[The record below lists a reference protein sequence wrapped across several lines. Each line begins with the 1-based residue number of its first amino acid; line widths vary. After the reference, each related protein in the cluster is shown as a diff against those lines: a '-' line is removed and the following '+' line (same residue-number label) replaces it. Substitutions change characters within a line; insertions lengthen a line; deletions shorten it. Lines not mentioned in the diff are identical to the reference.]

1 MSSGMVGFS
10 LGLRCS
16 LSQPKCIVIVDTL
29 PSQFGVLPLV
39 IHFSKW
45 GNSLALRIPAA
56 YAREI
61 GACENGSAELTIENG
76 ALVVSPVKESPEFD
90 LDALVAQITDD
101 NRHEEIVTGPALGHE
116 FS

>member
-1 MSSGMVGFS
+1 M
-10 LGLRCS
+10 
-16 LSQPKCIVIVDTL
+16 
-29 PSQFGVLPLV
+29 
-39 IHFSKW
+39 HFAKW

-61 GACENGSAELTIENG
+61 GACEHGRAELTIEDG
-76 ALVVSPVKESPEFD
+76 KLVVAPLDQTPEFD

-101 NRHEEIVTGPALGHE
+101 NRHDEIGTGPAVGEE

>member
-1 MSSGMVGFS
+1 MYRHRRYNASLLGGFCM
-10 LGLRCS
+10 LM
-16 LSQPKCIVIVDTL
+16 
-29 PSQFGVLPLV
+29 
-39 IHFSKW
+39 HFAKW

-61 GACENGSAELTIENG
+61 GACENGQAELTIEDG
-76 ALVVSPVKESPEFD
+76 KLVVAPLSQIPEFD

-101 NRHEEIVTGPALGHE
+101 NRHEEVGTGPALGGE